1 MTLLKVKTKYQVTL
15 PTEAR
20 TILGVKEGDIL
31 GVVVES
37 GRIILT
43 PKAVIDKRLAEG
55 LADIAAGKVHGPYK
69 SVKAMMASLHQNAD

>member
-20 TILGVKEGDIL
+20 TLLGVKEGDVL
-31 GVVVES
+31 GVVIES

-43 PKAVIDKRLAEG
+43 PKSIIDKRLAEG
-55 LADIAAGKVHGPYK
+55 LVDIAAGRVHGPFN
-69 SVKAMMASLHQNAD
+69 SVQEMIRSFSQA

>member
-20 TILGVKEGDIL
+20 TLLGVKEGDIL

-37 GRIILT
+37 GRIVLT
-43 PKAVIDKRLAEG
+43 PKSVIDKRLAEG
-55 LADIAAGKVHGPYK
+55 LADIAAGRMHGPYG
-69 SVKAMMASLHQNAD
+69 SVQKMIDSLSQK